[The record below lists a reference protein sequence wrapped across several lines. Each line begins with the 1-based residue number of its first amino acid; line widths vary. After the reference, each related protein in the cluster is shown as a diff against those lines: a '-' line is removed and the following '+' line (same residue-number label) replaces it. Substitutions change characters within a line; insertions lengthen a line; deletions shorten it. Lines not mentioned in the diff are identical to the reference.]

1 MCVAL
6 SSLPSHSYHH
16 NFPRA
21 RQGTSRLGS
30 GRAMGWFKG
39 GRSIECSRQVI
50 ASGGQ
55 ARQAL
60 HAHLPF
66 PDGERGNARVQCLGT
81 TRAIVYHSR
90 PRMAC

>member
-1 MCVAL
+1 MCVVAAFT
-6 SSLPSHSYHH
+6 SYYCDC
-16 NFPRA
+16 PRA
-21 RQGTSRLGS
+21 EPGRLPIGLWL
-30 GRAMGWFKG
+30 GDGWFKG
-39 GRSIECSRQVI
+39 GRSIERSRQVI
-50 ASGGQ
+50 PSGGQ
-55 ARQAL
+55 AGQAL